1 MAGRMKETKAG
12 GGMVVAP
19 PRPVAPPGSSS
30 PSIAAIERLL
40 AEHTGSPAPG
50 RRALL
55 RALEELGREQGV
67 NNVGLRDVARHAGL
81 SHAAPTHF
89 FGSRE
94 GMLRALAIE
103 GLELLATELG
113 TAQAEAAHLPGRER
127 LIADSLEFVA
137 FAQRHP
143 AHYDAMFRTPPP
155 ADGDDTLDRVRIAAL
170 GCLRDLIVDVHDA
183 GDIEGDIETTFLQVC
198 AMSHGIASLAVDAL
212 LHRMDAI
219 VEGPEADAIVERIV
233 RAQVDQ
239 LP

>member
-1 MAGRMKETKAG
+1 MKETKAAE
-12 GGMVVAP
+12 GMVAP
-19 PRPVAPPGSSS
+19 PAPS

-40 AEHTGSPAPG
+40 AENGGSPAPG

-67 NNVGLRDVARHAGL
+67 NHVGLRDVARHAGL

-94 GMLRALAIE
+94 GMLTALAIE

-127 LIADSLEFVA
+127 LVADSIEFVR

-143 AHYDAMFRTPPP
+143 AHYDAMFRTPTP
-155 ADGDDTLDRVRIAAL
+155 ADGDDTLDRVRLAAL
-170 GCLRDLIVDVHDA
+170 GCLQDLVVDVHDA
-183 GDIEGDIETTFLQVC
+183 GDIGGDVETTFLQIC
-198 AMSHGIASLAVDAL
+198 AMSHGLASLAVDGL
-212 LHRMDAI
+212 LHRMDGL
-219 VEGPEADAIVERIV
+219 VEGPEAEALVERIV
-233 RAQVDQ
+233 RAQVEQ